1 MKKIVSLLLVAIL
14 VVSIATFSAFANDRI
29 EELGD
34 EISFCQQKLFE
45 LYPATKNAYDE
56 GMLHYEEIG
65 MLDVD
70 SDDAFDFLL
79 ISTALPI
86 VSDALDSM
94 VLGDRY
100 IAQNCIYY
108 PFRFTYAFFDIEK
121 TEFVPLTENI
131 LGEYPLMD
139 YYFDEYK
146 IGVPFG
152 DADNNG
158 KLSVLDA
165 TYIQRVVAK
174 LDDFCEG
181 ENLGYYNLPTD
192 FRSDINFD
200 NEVDILDATCIQL
213 ILAKK
218 PINTI

>member
-1 MKKIVSLLLVAIL
+1 MKKIVSLLLVTVI
-14 VVSIATFSAFANDRI
+14 VISIATFSAFANDSKD
-29 EELGD
+29 EL
-34 EISFCQQKLFE
+34 SFCQQKLFE
-45 LYPATKNAYDE
+45 LYPSTKVAYDE

-65 MLDVD
+65 LLDVD
-70 SDDAFDFLL
+70 YDDAFDFLL

-100 IAQNCIYY
+100 IACNHIYY

-121 TEFVPLTENI
+121 AEFVPLTENI
-131 LGEYPLMD
+131 LDEYPLMD

-152 DADNNG
+152 DADCNS

-174 LDDFCEG
+174 LDEFGID
-181 ENLGYYNLPTD
+181 ENLSYYNLPTD

-200 NEVDILDATCIQL
+200 NEVNILDATCIQL